1 MNVAGGVLVGSRRE
15 VEVGV
20 VHTRAWA
27 KSAPAQK
34 RAKQNNPRNNL
45 GKRFKMIVKENC
57 KKILQLY
64 FEKFLVE
71 KELRK
76 SAGQPP

>member
-1 MNVAGGVLVGSRRE
+1 MNVAVGVLVGSRRG

-20 VHTRAWA
+20 DKHTRAWT

-34 RAKQNNPRNNL
+34 RTKQNNPRNNL

-57 KKILQLY
+57 KKTLQLY
-64 FEKFLVE
+64 FEKF
-71 KELRK
+71 
-76 SAGQPP
+76 